1 MKKSFSNFKKIFLLM
16 MSAIFSRSGTET
28 LMNRRVT
35 KKNSLQYFS
44 NLEPNKTPPLFL
56 NAICRSIT
64 LIVSIFFIFKN
75 RIEKYPKCIFIRPDL
90 NKNLRKIQIM
100 ACITFF
106 SIDAD

>member
-1 MKKSFSNFKKIFLLM
+1 

-35 KKNSLQYFS
+35 KKSSPS
-44 NLEPNKTPPLFL
+44 NFFYLEPNKTPALFS
-56 NAICRSIT
+56 NAICRSIAS
-64 LIVSIFFIFKN
+64 LFHFFFIFKN

-90 NKNLRKIQIM
+90 NKDLRKIQIM
-100 ACITFF
+100 VCITFF

>member
-1 MKKSFSNFKKIFLLM
+1 

-35 KKNSLQYFS
+35 KKSSPSIFF
-44 NLEPNKTPPLFL
+44 LFGAKQNTGFIL
-56 NAICRSIT
+56 KRHLPVYS
-64 LIVSIFFIFKN
+64 LIVSFFFIFKN

-90 NKNLRKIQIM
+90 NKDLRKIQIM
-100 ACITFF
+100 VCITFF